1 MARRETRLMRQL
13 EHDVR
18 MDEQRELAR
27 LESGAVVVAV
37 EPCMPTLVPTEDES
51 AAIVFGGDGACEPV
65 DQAAAVEQ
73 AAVSAAGGDAEPV

>member
-27 LESGAVVVAV
+27 LESGAGVVAV

-51 AAIVFGGDGACEPV
+51 AAIVFGGEGM
-65 DQAAAVEQ
+65 
-73 AAVSAAGGDAEPV
+73 